1 MLLEYWY
8 NELWA
13 QDWYHY
19 ETGLRETAH
28 NMLMS
33 ISNGERR
40 NEVKLKQG
48 GSLAYERLL
57 SIPQNQVT
65 CDGIMRCS
73 GDWLGVLDL
82 KIWAE
87 LETTLQIG
95 HVTSR
100 LIGATS

>member
-19 ETGLRETAH
+19 ERGLRETAP

-33 ISNGERR
+33 ISYGEGR

-48 GSLAYERLL
+48 ASF
-57 SIPQNQVT
+57 SIRKT
-65 CDGIMRCS
+65 
-73 GDWLGVLDL
+73 
-82 KIWAE
+82 AFH
-87 LETTLQIG
+87 TTKPG
-95 HVTSR
+95 HVR
-100 LIGATS
+100 WHHEVRW